1 MRQFKVTKNEEGLSV
16 VKLSG
21 KLLSKAPASL
31 IFKFIRNRNIE
42 LNGKRTRPE
51 VSLRAGD
58 ELSFFLSEET
68 YEKFS
73 DRTPQAM
80 DGEGQAREDKGK
92 RLIRELVLYEDDNI
106 ILLNKP
112 AGLLS
117 QGAEAGETSLNELLL
132 EYLDYSPERAVIKPS
147 ICNRLDKNTSGL
159 IAAGKSAAGLAELNR
174 GFSERYFKKVY
185 CAICMLREFAAPPK
199 GEYRAYL
206 KKDHKNNK
214 ALVSDAPK
222 EGYQEIR
229 TAFSPEGLFDVEA
242 PDGQRL
248 KLCRL
253 NAELITG
260 KPHQIRAH
268 LKFLGFPVLGDR
280 KYFDPLSR
288 EISEELGVKRQLL
301 HSFSLKF
308 HFPEGSALSYL
319 EGREFAA
326 PLPEDLEIKTGRR
339 A

>member
-21 KLLSKAPASL
+21 KLLAKAPASL

-42 LNGKRTRPE
+42 LNGRRTRPE
-51 VSLRAGD
+51 VSLKAGD

-68 YEKFS
+68 YEKLS
-73 DRTPQAM
+73 GRAPQAM
-80 DGEGQAREDKGK
+80 AGEGQSSGGK
-92 RLIRELVLYEDDNI
+92 NLIRELVLYEDDNI

-117 QGAEAGETSLNELLL
+117 QGAEVGETSLNELLL

-185 CAICMLREFAAPPK
+185 CAICMLREGAAPQK

-206 KKDHKNNK
+206 KKDHKTNK
-214 ALVSDAPK
+214 ALISDIPR

-288 EISEELGVKRQLL
+288 EISEGLGVKRQLL

-308 HFPEGSALSYL
+308 HFPEGSVLSYL

-326 PLPEDLEIKTGRR
+326 PLPEDLEIKSGRR